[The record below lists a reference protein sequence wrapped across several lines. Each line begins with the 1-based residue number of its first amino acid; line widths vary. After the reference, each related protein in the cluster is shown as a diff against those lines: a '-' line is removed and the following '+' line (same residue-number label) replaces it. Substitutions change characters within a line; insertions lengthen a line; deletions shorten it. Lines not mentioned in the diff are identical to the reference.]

1 MPYRLAL
8 CAFCL
13 AFFLGISL
21 AHAEATY
28 QFDLPAQPLADSLRA
43 IATKVGTNILFDSKD
58 VKGVKA
64 PPLHAELSTSD
75 AIKRVLTGTRLHA
88 DSTTEGTIIIRPGPD
103 GSRSA
108 EHSELEEVVVSARRK
123 EELLTT
129 VPASITAYTSDFLQ
143 KQNIQNFADY
153 ATRIPNLTFQYG
165 QGAELLWSGSRT
177 TTIRGVSGEGTTAYY
192 INDTP
197 VPSTVSPQTLD
208 LDRIEVLKG
217 PQGTLFGASSMGG
230 TLRFIT
236 KKPSLEGSSG
246 TIQFQGGG
254 TKEGG
259 FDFESDVLGN
269 VALVPGRLG
278 MDAAFGYS
286 SDSGYSKRAFP
297 DASGNLVV
305 TGDQG
310 RDDTFTA
317 SLTLRAKFSDPLEAT
332 VAFIGQSTYLHGFP
346 AAYVPL
352 PGYRPVSYTE
362 LRDRDVQEYSKDR
375 WGMGSF
381 VLNYSADGLSVV
393 SSTSF
398 FSRRIEEQEDDTEG
412 TNFYFETPPPNG
424 PGVSLGDAA
433 FNTVSIMHQR
443 LFTHETRLA
452 VEDGTILRGLSGTV
466 GVFYQHTLSNTF
478 LPVIPVPAIDA
489 AGLFPDNVGANSA
502 TSRGS
507 QTALF
512 SEIYYKLLPKL
523 TLTLGARQY
532 WIDERTDPQWNYG
545 FIFGPDVNIVP
556 ATQER
561 ESGLVPKAVLSY
573 KVGDE
578 GNIYA
583 SASQGFRPGGSNT
596 ALPPVI
602 CDGDLAN
609 LGISKD
615 DTLRYKSDTLWSYEI
630 GAKSLLGN
638 GRMNASVAAF
648 QIDWS
653 HIQQTALLPTCTL
666 SFIANAGKAQIRGGE
681 LELTGKPLAETPLSL
696 QLGLG
701 YTDGVLRD
709 PGVLAQA
716 PNSRLSQVPQWTG
729 TISAY
734 YERPISQ
741 RVSLFAAADYS
752 YTGSVDVSNGQR
764 GFYQRQPFNF
774 MNGNIGVSF
783 GQQQLLLYGKNLLD
797 KRLNFGDQPSAGFE
811 RQQVLPDGSDLRL
824 PRAVVSRPR
833 QLGLQYQVNF

>member
-1 MPYRLAL
+1 MSYRLVL
-8 CAFCL
+8 CTYLLVSFMVMPPAQ
-13 AFFLGISL
+13 AQ
-21 AHAEATY
+21 ATY
-28 QFDLPAQPLADSLRA
+28 QFDLPEQPLADSLRA
-43 IATKVGTNILFDSKD
+43 IAAKVGTNILFDSKD

-64 PPLHAELSTSD
+64 ASLRAELSTND
-75 AIKRVLTGTRLHA
+75 AIKQVLMGTGLEA
-88 DSTTEGTIIIRPGPD
+88 ESTTPGTIIIR
-103 GSRSA
+103 RS
-108 EHSELEEVVVSARRK
+108 EDDHHSASHPELEEIVVSARHK
-123 EELLTT
+123 EELLTA

-143 KQNIQNFADY
+143 KQNIQSFADY

-236 KKPSLEGSSG
+236 RKPSLDGSTG
-246 TIQFQGGG
+246 TVQLQGGG

-259 FDFESDVLGN
+259 FDFNGNVLGN
-269 VALVPGRLG
+269 IALVPGRLG
-278 MDAAFGYS
+278 LDAAFGYS
-286 SDSGYSKRAFP
+286 SESGFAKRAFP
-297 DASGNLVV
+297 DASGQLVV
-305 TGDQG
+305 KGDQG

-317 SLTLRAKFSDPLEAT
+317 SVTLRAKFSDALEAT

-352 PGYRPVSYTE
+352 PGYRPLSYTE
-362 LRDRDVQEYSKDR
+362 VRDQDVQEYSKDR

-381 VLNYSADGLSVV
+381 VLNYSAGGVSVV

-412 TNFYFETPPPNG
+412 TNLFFEQTV
-424 PGVSLGDAA
+424 GVPLADPA
-433 FNTVSIMHQR
+433 FNTISIMHER
-443 LFTHETRLA
+443 RVTHETRLA
-452 VEDGTILRGLSGTV
+452 VEDGTVLRGLSGTV
-466 GVFYQHTLSNTF
+466 GVFYQHTLNNTF
-478 LPVIPVPAIDA
+478 LPVIPVQAMAD

-502 TSRGS
+502 TNHGS

-512 SEIYYKLLPKL
+512 SELYYKLLPRL
-523 TLTLGARQY
+523 TLTLGVRQY
-532 WIDERTDPQWNYG
+532 WIDQRTDPQWNYG
-545 FIFGPDVNIVP
+545 FIFGPDVSIAP
-556 ATQER
+556 PTQEK

-573 KVGDE
+573 KIGDE

-596 ALPPVI
+596 VLPPVI
-602 CDGDLAN
+602 CDADLAN
-609 LGISKD
+609 LGLTKD
-615 DTLRYKSDTLWSYEI
+615 DTLRYKSDTLWSYEV
-630 GAKSLLGN
+630 GAKSLLSD
-638 GRMNASVAAF
+638 GRVNASAAAF

-666 SFIANAGKAQIRGGE
+666 SFIANAGKARIRGGE
-681 LELTGKPLAETPLSL
+681 LELAGRPFAATPLSL

-716 PNSRLSQVPQWTG
+716 PNTRLSQVPEWTG
-729 TISAY
+729 TVSAS
-734 YERPISQ
+734 YEKPITR

-752 YTGSVDVSNGQR
+752 YTGPVEVSNGQR
-764 GFYQRQPFNF
+764 GFYERQPFN
-774 MNGNIGVSF
+774 MVNGNIGLSF
-783 GQQQLLLYGKNLLD
+783 GRSQLMLYGKNLLD
-797 KRLNFGDQPSAGFE
+797 KRLSFGDQPSAGFE
-811 RQQVLPDGSDLRL
+811 RQIVLPDGTDQRL

-833 QLGLQYQVNF
+833 QLGLQYQVDF